1 MRFGSEKIGH
11 NQHGEKITTNGATL
25 NSMEF
30 TTDRNAPVPVI
41 IDKSGSVAVGI
52 QNNPFMLLLSDC
64 EPHCS
69 SPLLAQPG
77 GSLCCIIG
85 SLQTMSIHTRSL
97 FATRLMKRMPA
108 LANLCLK
115 FPRKGLMS

>member
-52 QNNPFMLLLSDC
+52 QNNPFMLLLRDLES
-64 EPHCS
+64 HR
-69 SPLLAQPG
+69 SPPLEQLG

-85 SLQTMSIHTRSL
+85 SLQTLSIPTRPL
-97 FATRLMKRMPA
+97 PAARLMKRMPT

-115 FPRKGLMS
+115 IPRKGLMG